1 MRPSMIC
8 GVIHDGVDRMEPL
21 SRSPKKCGWVLVSCQ
36 LVLPPEDAPACS
48 LHHCDILQGSL
59 FFILPYPRQLTRHYQ
74 GTWVLTDEPVM
85 EPPLRLKEAL
95 REKGI
100 DEEGVFDAI
109 DIGASRSF

>member
-1 MRPSMIC
+1 
-8 GVIHDGVDRMEPL
+8 
-21 SRSPKKCGWVLVSCQ
+21 
-36 LVLPPEDAPACS
+36 
-48 LHHCDILQGSL
+48 
-59 FFILPYPRQLTRHYQ
+59 
-74 GTWVLTDEPVM
+74 VLTDEPVM